1 MRTVTLAQLRQD
13 IQNQADIAGLTARHG
28 ATLLNRLTN
37 QSIQRF
43 RERISGE
50 GARHFLTVATGTML
64 TGATPGFPFYSLNA
78 GAISSGIVRVYGVDV
93 KTQGG
98 AWKRLE
104 HTTFEDR
111 TSFGGGHPASIGE
124 PRVWAEYQ
132 TTKLAIMPPPDRPYE
147 FVVWY
152 LPQLNDLQSDAAT
165 FDGVSGWEDYV
176 VWDVVCRIIVQGR
189 ARANALA
196 IDAAARDLHALHA
209 LDPSRAADERGC
221 DPAGQA
227 HDECSDRRRAQAAHR
242 ESRNQPRDDP
252 QRDAVHDQN
261 EQAQRHHGERQREDE
276 NDRPDHSVDDAEQQ
290 RRDDQCTG
298 TGDRNAGKE

>member
-50 GARHFLTVATGTML
+50 GARHYLTVATGLMS

-78 GAISSGIVRVYGVDV
+78 GASASGIVRVYGVDV

-111 TSFGGGHPASIGE
+111 ASFGGGHPGSVGE
-124 PRVWAEYQ
+124 PRVWAE
-132 TTKLAIMPPPDRPYE
+132 LAIMPPPDRSYE
-147 FVVWY
+147 YVVWY
-152 LPQLNDLQSDAAT
+152 LPVANDLQTDAAT
-165 FDGVSGWEDYV
+165 FDGVAGWEDYV
-176 VWDVVCRIIVQGR
+176 TWDVVCRIIVRDQYPEAYSMAVTYKNEVWQDIVRGATRVTGAGGAVVGR
-189 ARANALA
+189 DSLGNKGL
-196 IDAAARDLHALHA
+196 
-209 LDPSRAADERGC
+209 PETW
-221 DPAGQA
+221 
-227 HDECSDRRRAQAAHR
+227 ERRRL
-242 ESRNQPRDDP
+242 PP
-252 QRDAVHDQN
+252 
-261 EQAQRHHGERQREDE
+261 
-276 NDRPDHSVDDAEQQ
+276 P
-290 RRDDQCTG
+290 
-298 TGDRNAGKE
+298 